1 MNRQL
6 MIIAML
12 LTFLAGC
19 NFQQSVK
26 ETGDAMDKSLQGVD
40 DSLNKATEGIGDK
53 AN

>member
-1 MNRQL
+1 MNRRL
-6 MIIAML
+6 LIIAVL

-40 DSLNKATEGIGDK
+40 DSLNNATEGLGEK